1 MSGSAGT
8 EAGRGGGLHQ
18 FAVVLGMG
26 ITGSSA
32 GQQGYLGTA
41 RSPPACLWG
50 FPAFSPVFWG
60 EKLLCTWLSSPEGG
74 GEAHGSPQAAALR
87 DPSL

>member
-1 MSGSAGT
+1 MVVSI
-8 EAGRGGGLHQ
+8 R
-18 FAVVLGMG
+18 FAVVLGVG
-26 ITGSSA
+26 VTGGFE

-50 FPAFSPVFWG
+50 FPALSPVFWG
-60 EKLLCTWLSSPEGG
+60 EKFLSHVTHLTWRMEGKHTASPR
-74 GEAHGSPQAAALR
+74 QWWLR